1 MRLNS
6 LRQIFPWRVENSSR
20 VQRHATIGPAPV
32 FLNNQRDFAR
42 AGIVID
48 LQTNLFQSCFA
59 PPLNP
64 FQGTELSGS
73 TNEFDFRTDDFYF
86 CTDIGRQID
95 TLEMGIIFVI
105 RLKNIRVDVSSR
117 SRIGFAF

>member
-20 VQRHATIGPAPV
+20 VQRHATIRPAPV

-64 FQGTELSGS
+64 FQGTELSDRLTS
-73 TNEFDFRTDDFYF
+73 SIFYF
-86 CTDIGRQID
+86 WTDIGRQID

>member
-20 VQRHATIGPAPV
+20 VQRHATIGPASV

-42 AGIVID
+42 AEIVID
-48 LQTNLFQSCFA
+48 LQTNLFQSCFD
-59 PPLNP
+59 PLLNP

-73 TNEFDFRTDDFYF
+73 TNEFDFLFLDRYWT
-86 CTDIGRQID
+86 T
-95 TLEMGIIFVI
+95 
-105 RLKNIRVDVSSR
+105 N
-117 SRIGFAF
+117 